1 VSEGAARPPQR
12 GAGPGRAGARLF
24 PERRGDR
31 PAHAPLAMQLV
42 AAAGAALLSLALLPP
57 GARGRS
63 LRHAAGRRDRGG
75 GGAPGWDYSDDG
87 KSWRMGQCCA
97 GAGQSPINI
106 SEAARHSN
114 TSAGPRS
121 LFYRYDRY
129 YRPITMRN
137 DGRVLAGELEGPAG
151 GFALGAHY
159 PAGIDAEYELWRLE
173 IHSPSEHTFLGKRVD
188 LEVQL
193 FHRLAGASEAD
204 AQAPN
209 HTAVVS
215 LGYASSLQPSPISR
229 PPAVLDA
236 LRQGGLPQEEGAET
250 LVNGDSSVFVDLAR
264 AFQPLPG
271 QAGAAGGGGQAFWQ
285 YTGSLTSPPCTA
297 DVQWFVRSSPLPA
310 RPDALEAYRRALQAG
325 RGLERAAEAGNA
337 RALQPSCGARLTRW
351 AAEAAFQDS
360 AAEEKE
366 SNEAAFRRAEAD
378 NVGNEDALANAIGGT
393 GPVSTAESQ
402 ARLDYER
409 CAQAIASSEAELQG
423 AARQAAAECD
433 GAVATASYLGEV
445 GTEASGAL
453 NSVQQAQ
460 CASSQ
465 AVAARLRIQAEVQK
479 RTCRALK
486 RKADAAQR

>member
-1 VSEGAARPPQR
+1 SLRGRGSAPPARRWPRPRGRAAFPRAPGRSPGPCPPRNAAR
-12 GAGPGRAGARLF
+12 GGG
-24 PERRGDR
+24 RRG
-31 PAHAPLAMQLV
+31 PPE
-42 AAAGAALLSLALLPP
+42 P
-57 GARGRS
+57 GASAPGGA
-63 LRHAAGRRDRGG
+63 RHAAGRRDRGG

>member
-1 VSEGAARPPQR
+1 
-12 GAGPGRAGARLF
+12 
-24 PERRGDR
+24 
-31 PAHAPLAMQLV
+31 MQLV

-215 LGYASSLQPSPISR
+215 LGYASSLQPSPI
-229 PPAVLDA
+229 LDA

>member
-1 VSEGAARPPQR
+1 MFMSSSLTCGVLTFSTEAPRKSRSFPQGVLFIPRPFSS
-12 GAGPGRAGARLF
+12 GPGV
-24 PERRGDR
+24 RRGPPEVESGQQLFVVCVCVFPTTR
-31 PAHAPLAMQLV
+31 ACLGFLPLGTTAGFWRASWRAPLA
-42 AAAGAALLSLALLPP
+42 ASPW
-57 GARGRS
+57 GRTTRPAS
-63 LRHAAGRRDRGG
+63 TRSTSSGG
-75 GGAPGWDYSDDG
+75 SR
-87 KSWRMGQCCA
+87 STR
-97 GAGQSPINI
+97 
-106 SEAARHSN
+106 
-114 TSAGPRS
+114 PRS
-121 LFYRYDRY
+121 TRSSASVWTSRSSSSTAWPALPRRTPK
-129 YRPITMRN
+129 RPTTR
-137 DGRVLAGELEGPAG
+137 RSCRWATPV
-151 GFALGAHY
+151 
-159 PAGIDAEYELWRLE
+159 RC
-173 IHSPSEHTFLGKRVD
+173 SR
-188 LEVQL
+188 
-193 FHRLAGASEAD
+193 
-204 AQAPN
+204 
-209 HTAVVS
+209 
-215 LGYASSLQPSPISR
+215 R

>member
-271 QAGAAGGGGQAFWQ
+271 QAFWQ